1 MKFEHNWEFDT
12 EEEMNETFKGGNRK
26 LHNLIVDTALAN
38 LKTRK
43 KTIPVVSIYTKE
55 DDMIYDIMIERLDM
69 VETLEQNLQEVIND
83 TIIMEDLDDNNS
95 EDLDSAIAEELKELI
110 NLDMENDEDLS
121 LKKKQ

>member
-12 EEEMNETFKGGNRK
+12 EEEMTETFKGGNRK

-55 DDMIYDIMIERLDM
+55 DDMIYDIMIERPDM
-69 VETLEQNLQEVIND
+69 IETLEQNLQ
-83 TIIMEDLDDNNS
+83 IMEEF
-95 EDLDSAIAEELKELI
+95 EDYERCQKIFEAINYLK
-110 NLDMENDEDLS
+110 S
-121 LKKKQ
+121 KK

>member
-69 VETLEQNLQEVIND
+69 VETLEKNLKIRF
-83 TIIMEDLDDNNS
+83 
-95 EDLDSAIAEELKELI
+95 LKLI
-110 NLDMENDEDLS
+110 F
-121 LKKKQ
+121 LKTQVFSCILALL